1 MFRVPVAPGGGTNL
15 EPARDVVPSTL
26 GCVLRVATVAEA
38 QGEVA
43 AGTSPP
49 TTGRSA
55 RCKRLAPGGV
65 LAGVPVAAVPRREG
79 RSAFHEW
86 P

>member
-1 MFRVPVAPGGGTNL
+1 MPVAPGGGTSR

-26 GCVLRVATVAEA
+26 GCVLCVATVAEA
-38 QGEVA
+38 QGEVT

-49 TTGRSA
+49 ATRSERLLHTTDAGRRA
-55 RCKRLAPGGV
+55 A
-65 LAGVPVAAVPRREG
+65 AGVPVAAVPPRREV
-79 RSAFHEW
+79 RSAFREW